1 MNGNHLEV
9 NGHMDRLEAI
19 PSPDAVASVSITS
32 SRPASARSQRQ
43 QEMMDDGIHYPL
55 QPRSQYMSPSPFLS
69 FESKR
74 VIRQAQDPLYI
85 TAPRVSHFLYEVM
98 IHLQCQLLLMLRWR

>member
-1 MNGNHLEV
+1 MATNHLET
-9 NGHMDRLEAI
+9 NGHLDRLEAV

-32 SRPASARSQRQ
+32 SRPPSAMSQRQ
-43 QEMMDDGIHYPL
+43 KMTDENIHYPL

-98 IHLQCQLLLMLRWR
+98 SPAALDGNENSA